1 MQGTS
6 DFKPFRVDWWD
17 VPGRDE
23 EWKRLTVSNT
33 SELQFQIEFGNTFHG
48 TGDTLISADA
58 LLNLKAYPPKHI
70 LDSGVHIYE
79 EVNPSHEYIML
90 CDVGRGIG
98 QDYSTFNIIDISTKP
113 FKQVV
118 TYRNNTISPL
128 LFPNIIYKIANLY
141 KECLVVVESNDHGIV
156 VCNALYHDLEYE
168 NLYIESAVKADKLGV
183 LMTKKVKRIGCSTFK
198 ELLEQN
204 KIEIVDE
211 HTIMEITTF
220 EARGNSF
227 EASNGNHDDLVMN
240 FIMFGYFAGT
250 NFFNELTDMNLKDI
264 LYSKRLK
271 EIEDGVVPF
280 GFIDDGS
287 AAQKTYANQGRADG
301 WLYDD
306 TDKNF

>member
-48 TGDTLISADA
+48 TGDTLITADT

-79 EVNPSHEYIML
+79 EVDPSHEYIML

-168 NLYIESAVKADKLGV
+168 NLYIESSVKADKLGV

-204 KIEIVDE
+204 KLEIVDE

-220 EARGNSF
+220 EARGNSY

-280 GFIDDGS
+280 GFIDDGR
-287 AAQKTYANQGRADG
+287 ANVTTTKIAGNN
-301 WLYDD
+301 WLLDEN
-306 TDKNF
+306 DKNF